1 MEEALVTVIVPIYG
15 VEEYLPSCIESI
27 QRQTHRNL
35 QIILVDDGSP
45 DCCGQICG
53 RYARKD
59 SRIQVI
65 HQPNGGVSAARNAGL
80 DAAKGEYVC
89 FVDGD
94 DMAAENMV
102 QRGLTA
108 LTAGP
113 YDLCGWGMEV
123 RENGSSRYVGRQR
136 ELRFVFRTERER
148 ARFFCRWFFTA
159 RTGWEVFNRMFRRPL
174 IERFHLR
181 FGEAFFA
188 EDMDF
193 TFRYLLHCRNF
204 LLLPEPLY
212 DYRVRGSS
220 AMQTIARQTQTEQFL
235 QILQR
240 QRADLADEVPAKTL
254 CVYEAVALSI
264 FMGEPEKGES
274 PGDRVRRMY
283 ETLKTCEG
291 WEALRED
298 ARSAAE
304 NEAGMRRI
312 CGQPY
317 RSLAA
322 AFCRFLLDE
331 DEERYTK
338 KSRIYYRYLKLR
350 EYKQRLLH
358 GRNPSG

>member
-1 MEEALVTVIVPIYG
+1 MEEALVTVIVPIYN

-27 QRQTHRNL
+27 QKQTYRNL
-35 QIILVDDGSP
+35 QILLVDDGSP
-45 DCCGQICG
+45 DCCGQICD
-53 RYARKD
+53 RYAQRD

-80 DAAKGEYVC
+80 EAAKGEYVC

-102 QRGLTA
+102 RRGLA
-108 LTAGP
+108 ELEAGP

-123 RENGSSRYVGRQR
+123 RENGSSRYVGRR
-136 ELRFVFRTERER
+136 RKMCFSFRTERER

-159 RTGWEVFNRMFRRPL
+159 RTGWEVFSRIFRRPL

-181 FGEAFFA
+181 FGEAVFA

-193 TFRYLLHCRNF
+193 TFRYLLRCRNF
-204 LLLPEPLY
+204 CLLPEPLY
-212 DYRVRGSS
+212 CYRVRESS
-220 AMQTIARQTQTEQFL
+220 AMQTIVRQKQTEQFL

-240 QRADLADEVPAKTL
+240 QKADLADEVPARTF
-254 CVYEAVALSI
+254 CVYEATALSI

-274 PGDRVRRMY
+274 PGDRVRRMC
-283 ETLKTCEG
+283 ETLKACEG

-304 NEAGMRRI
+304 NKAEMRRI

-317 RSLAA
+317 RGLAA

-331 DEERYTK
+331 DEKGYAK

-358 GRNPSG
+358 GRNSPG